1 MVVKKERT
9 KSTTNKNKTKKTPGI
24 KREPNTNQLLKKV
37 AAVSDSTKTLSKEI
51 KSMTKVFADN
61 QKILVSMKKMIDTLG
76 STMEQIQ
83 KQSKQINIIEED
95 TQRLFSGLNEVKA
108 NTGIVTRLNEQTNSL
123 QEKIKKI
130 EDSQKTSPNTKEIIQ
145 SVTQSADSIKNNS
158 KMIMKIADRV
168 DDVKEQI
175 KSVSSKTV
183 SSSGIT
189 NKIDELRKSIQSIT
203 NRTGIISDDMSN
215 LKNEISGIIKN
226 PDAGSVIG
234 DGMKTFKSQ
243 IEEKISSL
251 SNIIDRSDELAS
263 EFHKKTDKVFQELQ
277 GIKNVTNK
285 AADDSSKEV
294 IALLKLSEYQSNIR
308 MQAESKYGEIKDIE
322 KMTEQ
327 TTDIVNLF
335 DKLSIEANEKI
346 PLPHEVRQWSVGKIF
361 DCADKWELRFSD
373 VFNVLKN
380 NLGNDLLKETIRIKQ
395 VRDIFGIRAVDEVR
409 NELNIS

>member
-9 KSTTNKNKTKKTPGI
+9 KSTTNKNKTKKIPSI

-145 SVTQSADSIKNNS
+145 SVTQSADSIRNNS

-175 KSVSSKTV
+175 KSVSSKTI

-189 NKIDELRKSIQSIT
+189 NQIDELRKSIQSIT
-203 NRTGIISDDMSN
+203 NRTGIISEDMSN

-285 AADDSSKEV
+285 TADDSSKEV

-346 PLPHEVRQWSVGKIF
+346 PLPHEVRQWAIGKIF

>member
-9 KSTTNKNKTKKTPGI
+9 KSTTNKNKTKKIPSI

-145 SVTQSADSIKNNS
+145 SVTQSADSIRNNS

-175 KSVSSKTV
+175 KSVSSKTI

-189 NKIDELRKSIQSIT
+189 NQIDELRKSIQSIT
-203 NRTGIISDDMSN
+203 NRTGIISEDMSN

-346 PLPHEVRQWSVGKIF
+346 PLPHEVRQWAVGKIF